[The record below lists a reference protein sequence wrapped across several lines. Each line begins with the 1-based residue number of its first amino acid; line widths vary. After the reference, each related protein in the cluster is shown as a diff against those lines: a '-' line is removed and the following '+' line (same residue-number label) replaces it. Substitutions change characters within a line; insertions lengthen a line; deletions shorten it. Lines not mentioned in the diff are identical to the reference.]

1 MGEHPRGALRPA
13 YDATVI
19 TGCRATYRAWLWC
32 CGNPFDSKLAPYAN
46 AMSRS
51 GELYGESLNGS
62 PIEPFSI
69 SAPVADFVVPE
80 YIIVIPMG

>member
-1 MGEHPRGALRPA
+1 
-13 YDATVI
+13 
-19 TGCRATYRAWLWC
+19 
-32 CGNPFDSKLAPYAN
+32 
-46 AMSRS
+46 MSRS